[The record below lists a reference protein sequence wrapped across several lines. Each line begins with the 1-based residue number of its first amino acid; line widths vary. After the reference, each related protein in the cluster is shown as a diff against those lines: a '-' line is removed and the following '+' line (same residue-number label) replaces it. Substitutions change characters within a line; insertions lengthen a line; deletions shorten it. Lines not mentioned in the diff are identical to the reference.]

1 MASNW
6 IDIEN
11 EIDIL
16 EEEIEEAL
24 EKMDSTDDDG
34 VDDSDDQNMDMY
46 EDVDMEEPLALI
58 SQAEALNAIDLL
70 KEYGKQDDAPEST
83 LKYLQRFDR
92 YTIERRM

>member
-34 VDDSDDQNMDMY
+34 VDDSDD
-46 EDVDMEEPLALI
+46 
-58 SQAEALNAIDLL
+58 
-70 KEYGKQDDAPEST
+70 
-83 LKYLQRFDR
+83 
-92 YTIERRM
+92 

>member
-1 MASNW
+1 MKTKSSRLDTSTTAVCFGDYSTDDPDAIDLENSAWLEMASNW

-34 VDDSDDQNMDMY
+34 VDDSDD
-46 EDVDMEEPLALI
+46 
-58 SQAEALNAIDLL
+58 
-70 KEYGKQDDAPEST
+70 
-83 LKYLQRFDR
+83 
-92 YTIERRM
+92 